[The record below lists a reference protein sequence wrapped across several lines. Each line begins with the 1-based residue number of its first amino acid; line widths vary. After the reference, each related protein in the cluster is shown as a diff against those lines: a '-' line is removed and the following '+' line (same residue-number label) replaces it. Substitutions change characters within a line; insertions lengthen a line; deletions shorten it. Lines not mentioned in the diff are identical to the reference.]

1 MSNMNQKLFPLPR
14 GDPKKSKTKYKI
26 WAYSLCALRKKI
38 NKNSHKNEQKKVKE
52 QRNQEKLKTT
62 ELFVVFLE
70 DN

>member
-26 WAYSLCALRKKI
+26 WAYSLCALRKKLTKTVTKM
-38 NKNSHKNEQKKVKE
+38 NKKSERTMKSRKI
-52 QRNQEKLKTT
+52 
-62 ELFVVFLE
+62 E